1 MAVLID
7 TGPVE
12 ATQRL
17 ADVPKR
23 RWKEL
28 VRVRRDFCAVNI
40 TYDCR
45 ELLHFVED
53 AHEMLEPLGYKDT
66 TDFLRHGLE
75 LDPQMV
81 KWALQ
86 GLERLKPDEPIPFQ
100 RAVELGKH
108 GFGPGR
114 GHKGKRVGITK
125 SLSDNGSTKE
135 YIMARLQRDGHAD
148 LLARIYVGDLSANA
162 AAEQMGYRKKKT
174 PLEQLLHWWK
184 KASDDERCDFLKAI
198 Q

>member
-7 TGPVE
+7 TGPVD

-23 RWKEL
+23 RWNEL

-53 AHEMLEPLGYKDT
+53 AHEMLGPLGYKDT
-66 TDFLRHGLE
+66 TDFLKRGLE

-100 RAVELGKH
+100 RAIELGRRRA
-108 GFGPGR
+108 GPGR
-114 GHKGKRVGITK
+114 GHKTSGITRC
-125 SLSDNGSTKE
+125 LSDGTTKE
-135 YIMARLQRDGHAD
+135 YVMARLQRDGHAE
-148 LLARIYVGDLSANA
+148 LLARIFAGDLSANA

-184 KASDDERCDFLKAI
+184 KASDDERSQFLKAI